1 MGGGGYNSYPHNDLE
16 NVNNLTKNKINDN
29 VEYTHNDTK
38 IQQKKVKDPNKLQ
51 KWSNLALVIVFVL
64 GFFMSTMFSMGYLH
78 SSKTATG
85 VIAFEFDS
93 PTLSFDPMLAL
104 YADGILGNTATITHG
119 NDSTAGSSMDTL
131 KALNIKLNKN
141 KSQLNNFY
149 IKILYDF
156 SEITGDF
163 SFGTFSESSYV
174 LTSGD
179 ATMNMSKFEKST
191 TANEYFSV
199 STNQVSSGFS
209 FDVYSPLRKINFTS
223 SAIDDAKHS
232 FKIIVFADYVS
243 TFSSKSCT
251 SATIN
256 GTIGMHYYDTPVID
270 FASLNADQISFIGTW
285 KRRDGVPYVLSFYVS
300 GDSYIV
306 INKPA
311 KIRVSLE
318 MPQSFCTT
326 TTNFVSYNNEYSIT
340 PKSVVMTTQQEVSGK
355 YDYFWDLFWHHDYN
369 KDEEYLSPYDASIPG
384 SDITIKIF
392 YEVGDGVVE
401 AISFHPGLGY
411 NMTQD

>member
-1 MGGGGYNSYPHNDLE
+1 MGGGGYNIYLHNDLE

-119 NDSTAGSSMDTL
+119 NDSTIGSSMDTL

-243 TFSSKSCT
+243 TFTSKSCT

-256 GTIGMHYYDTPVID
+256 GTIGMHYYEAPVLD
-270 FASLNADQISFIGTW
+270 LTGLNPEEIKVFGSFHSAGVLIFCFEGYDGFLINISS
-285 KRRDGVPYVLSFYVS
+285 R
-300 GDSYIV
+300 
-306 INKPA
+306 
-311 KIRVSLE
+311 IRISLE
-318 MPQSFCTT
+318 MTQSFCTT
-326 TTNFVSYNNEYSIT
+326 TTDFVSDNREYSIT
-340 PKSVVMTTQQEVSGK
+340 PTSVVMTTQNKVSGEFYFRTSLTSAYK
-355 YDYFWDLFWHHDYN
+355 YVISSKMSVSSSN
-369 KDEEYLSPYDASIPG
+369 V
-384 SDITIKIF
+384 TIKIF
-392 YEVGDGVVE
+392 YDVGDGFVE

-411 NMTQD
+411 DMIRD

>member
-1 MGGGGYNSYPHNDLE
+1 MGGGGYNSYPHNYLE
-16 NVNNLTKNKINDN
+16 NVNILPKNKINDN

-51 KWSNLALVIVFVL
+51 KWSNLALVVVFVL

-131 KALNIKLNKN
+131 NALNIKLNKN

-256 GTIGMHYYDTPVID
+256 GTIGMHYYEAPVLD
-270 FASLNADQISFIGTW
+270 LTGLNPEEIKVFGSYHSAGVLIFCFEGYDEFLINISS
-285 KRRDGVPYVLSFYVS
+285 R
-300 GDSYIV
+300 
-306 INKPA
+306 
-311 KIRVSLE
+311 IRISLE
-318 MPQSFCTT
+318 MTQSFCTT
-326 TTNFVSYNNEYSIT
+326 TTNFVSDNREYSIT
-340 PKSVVMTTQQEVSGK
+340 PTSVVMTTQNKVSGK
-355 YDYFWDLFWHHDYN
+355 FYFRTSLTSAY
-369 KDEEYLSPYDASIPG
+369 EYVIMSKMSV
-384 SDITIKIF
+384 SSSNVTIKIF
-392 YEVGDGVVE
+392 YDVGDGFVE
-401 AISFHPGLGY
+401 AISFHPGGGY
-411 NMTQD
+411 DMIHD